1 MKELLNN
8 NYYKRWQTRNITWL
22 MKVPNVIKKLYW
34 GCHKLTVDTFHYQDM
49 SWLGINNF
57 QKSKML
63 KTARSIKAIL
73 LWSVWANL
81 LLSHLLFRL
90 SFIHDGKEIV
100 QKSMKLWLTVTF
112 EKRINLLLTT
122 VGNKSHSF
130 WDVTEPV
137 SPKTL
142 SRGKKGAKEETKRRN
157 CLNKSDQC
165 EKKFWDCFLRSLLVK
180 TNKSQREKKEAL

>member
-1 MKELLNN
+1 
-8 NYYKRWQTRNITWL
+8 
-22 MKVPNVIKKLYW
+22 MKVPVVIKKLYW

-49 SWLGINNF
+49 SWLRINNFF
-57 QKSKML
+57 QKSKMFEDSWINKSHTSMVCVGQSASQSFAFSPL
-63 KTARSIKAIL
+63 SSIL
-73 LWSVWANL
+73 
-81 LLSHLLFRL
+81 
-90 SFIHDGKEIV
+90 DGKAIV
-100 QKSMKLWLTVTF
+100 QKSMKLWLTVTL
-112 EKRINLLLTT
+112 EKRINLLLIT

-157 CLNKSDQC
+157 CLDKSDQC

-180 TNKSQREKKEAL
+180 TNKSQREKKEALKLGSG